1 MSYENILSLSPEFG
15 LTETIE
21 FRTNITESE
30 SGKEHRDALWDSGL
44 RTYNLTCKFLTKAVM
59 DVIWNFYI
67 ARLGAYDYFLV
78 KVLTEYDVSD
88 ESVGSAGSAV
98 TRFLLHNFPV
108 DTTTGYSCTVGGVAN
123 TDFVLTNDF
132 STEKSYID
140 FNSAPSSGAI
150 LVTYEYYFRMRFSED
165 KMTRELAAYQLLHTG
180 IVLKEDRWT
189 TYTPINGNSSSSSSS
204 SSSFSSSSSSISSS
218 SSSSSSVSSSSSS
231 ISSSSSS
238 SSSKSSSSSSISS
251 SSVSS
256 SSSSRSS
263 SSSSSSTG

>member
-1 MSYENILSLSPEFG
+1 MSYEHTLDLSPEFG
-15 LTETIE
+15 LTESIT
-21 FRTNITESE
+21 FLTNITESE

-78 KVLTEYDVSD
+78 KVLTEYDISD
-88 ESVGSAGSAV
+88 EPVGLAGGMV

-108 DTTTGYSCTVGGVAN
+108 DTAANHSCTVGGVAS
-123 TDFVLTNDF
+123 TDYVLTNDF
-132 STEKSYID
+132 ITEKSYID
-140 FNSAPSSGAI
+140 FNSPPSSGAI
-150 LVTYEYYFRMRFSED
+150 LVTYEYYFRMRFQDD

-189 TYTPINGNSSSSSSS
+189 SYVPINGNSSSSSSS
-204 SSSFSSSSSSISSS
+204 SSSLSSSSSSISSS

-231 ISSSSSS
+231 RSSSSS
-238 SSSKSSSSSSISS
+238 SS